1 MSVGIQKTRALSCL
15 GIAARSTPTA
25 DISLKDIRLKGFST
39 LIVNAMDTVLDWQD
53 RARQRRHLG
62 EMDDHLLRDIGL
74 SRADLEYESSKPFW
88 RA

>member
-1 MSVGIQKTRALSCL
+1 MSVGIQKTRALSGL
-15 GIAARSTPTA
+15 RTAPRPTPAA
-25 DISLKDIRLKGFST
+25 DISLKGLST
-39 LIVNAMDTVLDWQD
+39 LIVNAMDTMLDWQD
-53 RARQRRHLG
+53 RARQRHRLG

>member
-1 MSVGIQKTRALSCL
+1 MTVGIQKSRALSGL
-15 GIAARSTPTA
+15 HTAARPTPAA
-25 DISLKDIRLKGFST
+25 DISLKGLGT

-53 RARQRRHLG
+53 RARQRHRLG

-74 SRADLEYESSKPFW
+74 SRADLEYEAAKPFW

>member
-1 MSVGIQKTRALSCL
+1 MSVGIQKTRALSGL
-15 GIAARSTPTA
+15 RTPAADISFK
-25 DISLKDIRLKGFST
+25 DISLKGLGT
-39 LIVNAMDTVLDWQD
+39 LIVKATDTVLDWQD